1 MNARGGVSMQ
11 QIFDRAL
18 ALYQAG
24 HLTEAEQLCLQILRA
39 HKRHFGALHLLGVIR
54 HQQGRNDE
62 ALDALSAALKAQSN
76 SASARANRGL
86 VLMALGRHKEAL
98 ADFDRALAI
107 QPDCVEALTN
117 RGNALH
123 GLDRLEDAVAS
134 FDRALALQP
143 AHVDAHYNRGI
154 ALHGLNRH
162 AEAVTSYQR
171 ALALRPD
178 YADAHWNEALTR
190 LALGDFA
197 EGWKK
202 FESRWWTSDCKTS
215 GLKFPQPLWRGE
227 PIDGRSIL
235 IYAEQGLG
243 DTIQFVRYV
252 PMVAERGAKVVLAVH
267 SELKELLASAAGAAA
282 VFGENEPLPGTAF
295 QCPLLSLPLAFGTT
309 AETIPAKVPYLS
321 ANDAAV
327 ARWRERLPQTAALRV
342 GLVWSGNPSF
352 NQDRRRSPQL
362 SRVLPLLATPGVV
375 FYSLNPGIGASD
387 VAALAAHR
395 NVIHL
400 GPQFRNFSDTAA
412 VISLVDLVI
421 TSDTAVAHL
430 AGAMGRPVWIM
441 LHDAPDWRWALDRE
455 RSSWYPS
462 ARLFRQE
469 EAGDWAGVV
478 ARMQNEL
485 TALSIRVG
493 QRAQSV
499 DRNALDHDP
508 IRLHRDPG
516 LAVCL
521 SMILSE
527 NVLPLVEAML

>member
-1 MNARGGVSMQ
+1 MQ
-11 QIFDRAL
+11 QVFDRAL
-18 ALYQAG
+18 ALHQAG
-24 HLTEAEQLCLQILRA
+24 HLTEAEQLCLQILRTR
-39 HKRHFGALHLLGVIR
+39 KGHFGALYLLGVIR

-62 ALDALSAALKAQSN
+62 ALNALSAALKTQKN
-76 SASARANRGL
+76 SAPARANRGL

-107 QPDCVEALTN
+107 QPDIVEALTS

-123 GLDRLEDAVAS
+123 GLDRHEDAVAS

-154 ALHGLNRH
+154 VLHGLNRH
-162 AEAVTSYQR
+162 AEAVASYQR
-171 ALALRPD
+171 ALALQPNH
-178 YADAHWNEALTR
+178 ADAHWNEALSR

-202 FESRWWTSDCKTS
+202 FEWRWWTSDCRTP

-235 IYAEQGLG
+235 LYAEQGLG

-267 SELKELLASAAGAAA
+267 SELKELLSSVAGAAA
-282 VFGENEPLPGTAF
+282 VFGENEPLPGTEF

-309 AETIPAKVPYLS
+309 METTPAKVPYLS

-327 ARWRERLPQTAALRV
+327 AQWRERLPQTAALRV
-342 GLVWSGNPSF
+342 GLVWSGNPTF
-352 NQDRRRSPQL
+352 KYDRRRSPQL
-362 SRVLPLLATPGVV
+362 SQVSPLLATRGVV
-375 FYSLNPGIGASD
+375 FYSLNPGIGESD
-387 VAALAAHR
+387 VAALAAHP
-395 NVIHL
+395 NVVHL
-400 GPQFRNFSDTAA
+400 GSQFRNFSDTAA
-412 VISLVDLVI
+412 VISFVDLVI
-421 TSDTAVAHL
+421 SSDTAVAHL
-430 AGAMGRPVWIM
+430 AGAIGRPAWIM
-441 LHDAPDWRWALDRE
+441 LHDSPDWRWALDRE

-469 EAGDWAGVV
+469 RAGDWAGVV

-485 TALSIRVG
+485 ATLSTRVG
-493 QRAQSV
+493 QRAQSI
-499 DRNALDHDP
+499 DQNPLGRDP
-508 IRLHRDPG
+508 IRLLETP
-516 LAVCL
+516 ASPFV
-521 SMILSE
+521 
-527 NVLPLVEAML
+527 